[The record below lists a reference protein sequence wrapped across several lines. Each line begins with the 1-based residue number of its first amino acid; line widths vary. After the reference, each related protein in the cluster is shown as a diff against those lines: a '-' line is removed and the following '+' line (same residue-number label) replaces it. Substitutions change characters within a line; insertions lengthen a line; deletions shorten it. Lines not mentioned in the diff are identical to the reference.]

1 MVNWDADYVISRSL
15 TLEVTRTGKL
25 VAATSLSRRP
35 YELDSE
41 AVPVLLAFASGA
53 TPRAAFQQLQEE
65 WEIEWDDFGQFVG
78 TMLDDGVLVPSGGEP
93 HASLVSTGFG
103 AAANHVPMLRDTVRV
118 MAYRA
123 AIEKHAPGKRV
134 VEVGCGTGILSLFA
148 AKAGARKVIAIEE
161 SQVSETAAAMFAA
174 NGCSGI
180 IDLKVANSR
189 NVELNEL
196 DEPADLLVHEI
207 LGVDPFDENLLP
219 VLLDARRR
227 LLRPGGRMLPR
238 RLEIC
243 CLGIEGTEDPQ
254 HDAAVAVAR
263 ARELSGMHGLDFS
276 PVVKAVEAAASR
288 SRRNRFWLGEKMFDR
303 KVLSEELRLLD
314 LDLEAGD
321 LEIVGR
327 PPASASL
334 RITTEGTLVGIVLF
348 FRAHLDE
355 EIQLTTSPF
364 APVTHWG
371 WDVRIF
377 SRRLH
382 VRPGDEVPLAVEIES
397 TFGNQRMNI
406 DFAS

>member
-1 MVNWDADYVISRSL
+1 MDWDADYVISRSL
-15 TLEVTRTGKL
+15 TLEVTRFGKL
-25 VAATSLSRRP
+25 VAATSLSRKP
-35 YELDSE
+35 YELDAE
-41 AVPVLLAFASGA
+41 AVPVLLAFSAGT
-53 TPRAAFQQLQEE
+53 TPRSAFERLQEE
-65 WEIEWDDFGQFVG
+65 WEIAWDDFGQFVE
-78 TMLDDGVLVPSGGEP
+78 TMLDDGVLVPAGGEP
-93 HASLVSTGFG
+93 AASLVSTGFG
-103 AAANHVPMLRDTVRV
+103 AAANHVHMLRDTVRV

-161 SQVSETAAAMFAA
+161 SQVSETAAAMFEV
-174 NGCSGI
+174 NGCSGVV
-180 IDLKVANSR
+180 DLKVANSR
-189 NVELNEL
+189 NVDL
-196 DEPADLLVHEI
+196 DEPADLLIHEI

-243 CLGIEGTEDPQ
+243 CLGIEGPEDPQ
-254 HDAAVAVAR
+254 YDAALAVVR
-263 ARELSGMHGLDFS
+263 ARELSGLHGLDFS
-276 PVVKAVEAAASR
+276 PVVQAVEAAQAWPARGR
-288 SRRNRFWLGEKMFDR
+288 SWLGDKTFDR

-327 PPASASL
+327 PASASL
-334 RITTEGTLVGIVLF
+334 RITTQGTLVGVVLF

-364 APVTHWG
+364 SPLTHWG

-377 SRRLH
+377 SRRQL
-382 VRPGDEVPLAVEIES
+382 VRPGDEVPLGVEIES
-397 TFGNQRMNI
+397 TFGHQRMRI
-406 DFAS
+406 DFGS

>member
-1 MVNWDADYVISRSL
+1 MVDWDAEYVISRSL

-25 VAATSLSRRP
+25 VAATSLSRSP
-35 YELDSE
+35 YELDAE
-41 AVPVLLAFASGA
+41 AVPVLLAFASGT
-53 TPRAAFQQLQEE
+53 TPRAAFERLRVE
-65 WEIEWDDFGQFVG
+65 WEIEEGDFGQFVE
-78 TMLDDGVLVPSGGEP
+78 TMLDDGVLVPAGGEP
-93 HASLVSTGFG
+93 AASLVSTRFG
-103 AAANHVPMLRDTVRV
+103 DAANHTGMLRDTTRV

-123 AIEKHAPGKRV
+123 AIERHAPGKRV

-148 AKAGARKVIAIEE
+148 AKAGASKVIAIEE
-161 SQVSETAAAMFAA
+161 SQVSGTAAAMFQV
-174 NGCSGI
+174 NGCLGV

-189 NVELNEL
+189 NVEL
-196 DEPADLLVHEI
+196 DEPADLLIHEI

-254 HDAAVAVAR
+254 HDAAMAVAR
-263 ARELSGMHGLDFS
+263 ARELSGLHGLDFG
-276 PVVKAVEAAASR
+276 PVVQAVEAAVLRPLRSR
-288 SRRNRFWLGEKMFDR
+288 SWLGDKTFDR
-303 KVLSEELRLLD
+303 KVLSEELRILD

-327 PPASASL
+327 PASASL
-334 RITTEGTLVGIVLF
+334 RIAAEGTLVGIVLF

-355 EIQLTTSPF
+355 EIQLTNSPF
-364 APVTHWG
+364 APLTHWG

-377 SRRLH
+377 SRRLS
-382 VRPGDEVPLAVEIES
+382 VRPGDEVPLAIEIES
-397 TFGNQRMNI
+397 GFGNQRMII
-406 DFAS
+406 DLGFF

>member
-1 MVNWDADYVISRSL
+1 MVDWDAEYVISRSL
-15 TLEVTRTGKL
+15 TLEVTRLGKL

-35 YELDSE
+35 YELDAE
-41 AVPVLLAFASGA
+41 AVPVLLAFASGT
-53 TPRAAFQQLQEE
+53 TPRSAFEGLQEE
-65 WEIEWDDFGQFVG
+65 WEIEWDGFGQFVG
-78 TMLDDGVLVPSGGEP
+78 TMLDDGVLVPAGGEP
-93 HASLVSTGFG
+93 ATSLVSTGFG
-103 AAANHVPMLRDTVRV
+103 AAANHVGMLRDTVRV

-148 AKAGARKVIAIEE
+148 AKAGASRVIAIEE
-161 SQVSETAAAMFAA
+161 SQVSETAAAMFKA
-174 NGCSGI
+174 NGCSDV

-196 DEPADLLVHEI
+196 DEPADVLIHEI

-238 RLEIC
+238 RLEVC
-243 CLGIEGTEDPQ
+243 CLGIEGTEDPRR
-254 HDAAVAVAR
+254 DAAMAVAR
-263 ARELSGMHGLDFS
+263 ARELSGLHGLDFG
-276 PVVKAVEAAASR
+276 PVIQAVEAAASR
-288 SRRNRFWLGEKMFDR
+288 PSRSRSWLGEKTFDR

-321 LEIVGR
+321 LEVVGR
-327 PPASASL
+327 PASASL
-334 RITTEGTLVGIVLF
+334 RITAEGTLVGVVLF

-355 EIQLTTSPF
+355 EIRLTTSPF
-364 APVTHWG
+364 APLTHWG

-377 SRRLH
+377 SRRQP
-382 VRPGDEVPLAVEIES
+382 VRPGDEVPLAIEIES

-406 DFAS
+406 DLGA

>member
-1 MVNWDADYVISRSL
+1 MVDWDAEYVISRSL

-35 YELDSE
+35 YELDAE
-41 AVPVLLAFASGA
+41 AVPVLLAFASGT
-53 TPRAAFQQLQEE
+53 TPRAAFEQLQEE
-65 WEIEWDDFGQFVG
+65 WEIEWDGFGQFVG
-78 TMLDDGVLVPSGGEP
+78 TMLDDGVLVPAGGEP
-93 HASLVSTGFG
+93 ADSLVSTGFG
-103 AAANHVPMLRDTVRV
+103 DAANHVYMLRDTVRV

-123 AIEKHAPGKRV
+123 AIEKHAPGQRV

-148 AKAGARKVIAIEE
+148 AKAGARKVVAIEE
-161 SQVSETAAAMFAA
+161 SRVSGTAAAMFAA
-174 NGCSGI
+174 NGCSEV
-180 IDLKVANSR
+180 IDLRVANSR
-189 NVELNEL
+189 NVDL
-196 DEPADLLVHEI
+196 DEPADLLIHEI

-243 CLGIEGTEDPQ
+243 CLGIEGTEDPR
-254 HDAAVAVAR
+254 HDATLAVAR
-263 ARELSGMHGLDFS
+263 ARELSGLHGLDFS
-276 PVVKAVEAAASR
+276 PVVQAVETAVSSPR
-288 SRRNRFWLGEKMFDR
+288 KNRQWIGGDKIFDR

-327 PPASASL
+327 PASASL

-355 EIQLTTSPF
+355 EIRLTTSPF
-364 APVTHWG
+364 SPLTHWG

-377 SRRLH
+377 SRRLP

-397 TFGNQRMNI
+397 TLGNQRMSI
-406 DFAS
+406 DLGF

>member
-1 MVNWDADYVISRSL
+1 MVDWDADYVVSRSL

-41 AVPVLLAFASGA
+41 AVPVLLAFASGT

-65 WEIEWDDFGQFVG
+65 WEIEWDGFGQFVK
-78 TMLDDGVLVPSGGEP
+78 TMLDDGVLVSAGGEP
-93 HASLVSTGFG
+93 PTSLVSTGFG
-103 AAANHVPMLRDTVRV
+103 AAANHVGMLRDTVRV

-148 AKAGARKVIAIEE
+148 AKAGASRVIAIEE
-161 SQVSETAAAMFAA
+161 SQVSETAAAMFKA
-174 NGCSGI
+174 NGCSDV
-180 IDLKVANSR
+180 IDLKVTNSR
-189 NVELNEL
+189 NAEM
-196 DEPADLLVHEI
+196 DEPADLLIHEI

-227 LLRPGGRMLPR
+227 LLKPGGRMLPR

-243 CLGIEGTEDPQ
+243 CLGIEGTEDYE
-254 HDAAVAVAR
+254 HDAALAVVR
-263 ARELSGMHGLDFS
+263 ARELSGLHGLDFS
-276 PVVKAVEAAASR
+276 PVVQAVEASSSR
-288 SRRNRFWLGEKMFDR
+288 PRRTRSWLNEKTFDR

-327 PPASASL
+327 PSAASL
-334 RITTEGTLVGIVLF
+334 RITAAGALVGVVLF

-355 EIQLTTSPF
+355 EIRLTNSPF

-371 WDVRIF
+371 WDIRTF
-377 SRRLH
+377 SRRLP

-397 TFGNQRMNI
+397 TLGNQRMNI
-406 DFAS
+406 DLGA

>member
-1 MVNWDADYVISRSL
+1 MVNWDAEYVISRSL

-25 VAATSLSRRP
+25 VAATSLSRSP
-35 YELDSE
+35 YELDAE
-41 AVPVLLAFASGA
+41 AVPVLLAFASGT
-53 TPRAAFQQLQEE
+53 TPQAAFQQLQEE
-65 WEIEWDDFGQFVG
+65 WEIEWDAFGQFVG
-78 TMLDDGVLVPSGGEP
+78 TMLEDGVLVSAGGEP
-93 HASLVSTGFG
+93 ADSLVSTKFG
-103 AAANHVPMLRDTVRV
+103 DAANHVVMLRDTVRV

-174 NGCSGI
+174 NGCSES

-189 NVELNEL
+189 NVELSEL
-196 DEPADLLVHEI
+196 DEPADLLIHEI

-238 RLEIC
+238 RLEVC
-243 CLGIEGTEDPQ
+243 CLGVEGPEDPR
-254 HDAAVAVAR
+254 HDAAMAVAR

-276 PVVKAVEAAASR
+276 PVVRAVEAAASR
-288 SRRNRFWLGEKMFDR
+288 PRRNRAWLGDKSFDR

-314 LDLEAGD
+314 LDLEGGD

-327 PPASASL
+327 PASASL
-334 RITTEGTLVGIVLF
+334 RITAEGTLVGIVLF

-364 APVTHWG
+364 APLTHWG
-371 WDVRIF
+371 WDLRLF
-377 SRRLH
+377 SRRLR

-406 DFAS
+406 DLG

>member
-41 AVPVLLAFASGA
+41 AVPVLLAFASGT

-65 WEIEWDDFGQFVG
+65 WEIEWDGFGQFVG
-78 TMLDDGVLVPSGGEP
+78 TMLDDGVLVPAGGEP
-93 HASLVSTGFG
+93 AASLVSTGFG
-103 AAANHVPMLRDTVRV
+103 AAANHVSMLRDTVRV

-123 AIEKHAPGKRV
+123 AIEKHAPGRRV

-161 SQVSETAAAMFAA
+161 SQVSETASAMFEA
-174 NGCSGI
+174 NGCSDL

-189 NVELNEL
+189 NVELG
-196 DEPADLLVHEI
+196 EPADLMIHEI

-243 CLGIEGTEDPQ
+243 CLGIEGPEDPR

-263 ARELSGMHGLDFS
+263 ARELSGLHGLDFS
-276 PVVKAVEAAASR
+276 PVIQAVEAATSHPR
-288 SRRNRFWLGEKMFDR
+288 KGRTWLGEKAFDR

-327 PPASASL
+327 PASASL
-334 RITTEGTLVGIVLF
+334 RITAEGTLVGIVLF

-377 SRRLH
+377 SRRLP

-397 TFGNQRMNI
+397 TFGNQKMNI
-406 DFAS
+406 DFGF